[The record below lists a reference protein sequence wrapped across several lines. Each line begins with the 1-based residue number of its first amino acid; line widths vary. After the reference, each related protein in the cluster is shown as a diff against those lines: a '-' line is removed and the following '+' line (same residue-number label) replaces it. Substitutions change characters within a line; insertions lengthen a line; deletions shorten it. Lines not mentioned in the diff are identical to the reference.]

1 MKYLIQ
7 SYTHKNTDICTRE
20 KLAFSDEK
28 SLRAFHQELLEI
40 DEILEVVILSTCNRV
55 EIIMYVSDFDSI
67 PSKIEE
73 LFVKKSNITLEEIQ
87 KTGQTHKAKEAVKH
101 LFLVG
106 SSLDSLVI
114 GETQITGQL
123 KNAFRFS
130 YDNGFCGQN
139 IVRLMLNTFKCS
151 QIVRN
156 STNITKNPVSVA
168 SVAVAKAKDVFDGNL
183 GGYTGVVV
191 GVGEMG
197 ELVAKHLA
205 KAGANLI
212 LVNRDIEKALTLAEK
227 IENVNVIV
235 EPFSKLKEIVN
246 SYRLLF
252 SATGASEP
260 IITKDLVHEVNF
272 QRYWF
277 DIAVPRDIDECSC
290 ENINIYAVDDLKEI
304 VDKNIKERETNASG
318 AYAIVEKQ
326 VEEFYKWINSLKIEP
341 LIKEIRLQAE
351 KIAREEVKKAIKKGF
366 IDKEKEFE
374 SLKLIQSTFKKFLH
388 TPTIN
393 LKNLSNTP
401 EADLIVQSTQTIFD
415 INLDAKKALNTT
427 KCDYLLE
434 KGGIGK

>member
-28 SLRAFHQELLEI
+28 SLRAFHGELLEI
-40 DEILEVVILSTCNRV
+40 DEILEVAILSTCNRV

-67 PSKIEE
+67 PSKIEK
-73 LFVKKSNITLEEIQ
+73 LFVQKTNITLEEIQ
-87 KTGQTHKAKEAVKH
+87 KTGQTYKAKEAVKH

-123 KNAFRFS
+123 KDAFRFS

-139 IVRLMLNTFKCS
+139 IVRLMMNTFKCS

-168 SVAVAKAKDVFDGNL
+168 SVAVAKAKERFDGNL

-197 ELVAKHLA
+197 ELVSKHLA

-212 LVNRDIEKALTLAEK
+212 LVNRDIEKALILAEK

-260 IITKDLVHEVNF
+260 IITKDLVNEVNF
-272 QRYWF
+272 QREWF
-277 DIAVPRDIDECSC
+277 DIAVPRDIDECKC

-351 KIAREEVKKAIKKGF
+351 NIAREELKKAIKKGF
-366 IDKEKEFE
+366 IDKEKEEE

-393 LKNLSNTP
+393 LKNLAHTP

-434 KGGIGK
+434 KGGVGK

>member
-28 SLRAFHQELLEI
+28 SLRAFHGELLEI
-40 DEILEVVILSTCNRV
+40 DEILEVAILSTCNRV

-67 PSKIEE
+67 PSKIEK
-73 LFVKKSNITLEEIQ
+73 LFVQKTNITLDEIQ
-87 KTGQTHKAKEAVKH
+87 KTGQTYKAKEAVKH

-123 KNAFRFS
+123 KDAFRFS

-139 IVRLMLNTFKCS
+139 IVRLMMNTFKCS

-168 SVAVAKAKDVFDGNL
+168 SVAVAKAKEIFDGNL

-212 LVNRDIEKALTLAEK
+212 LVNRDIQKALILAEK

-260 IITKDLVHEVNF
+260 IITKDLVSEVSF
-272 QRYWF
+272 QREWF
-277 DIAVPRDIDECSC
+277 DIAVPRDIDECNC
-290 ENINIYAVDDLKEI
+290 ENINVYAVDDLKEI

-318 AYAIVEKQ
+318 AYAIVERQ

-351 KIAREEVKKAIKKGF
+351 TIARDELARAIKKGF
-366 IDKEKEFE
+366 IDKEKEEE

-393 LKNLSNTP
+393 LKNLANTP
-401 EADLIVQSTQTIFD
+401 EADLIVQSTQTIFG
-415 INLDAKKALNTT
+415 INLEAKKALNTT

-434 KGGIGK
+434 KGGVGK

>member
-20 KLAFSDEK
+20 KLAFNDEK
-28 SLRAFHQELLEI
+28 SLASFQGELLEI
-40 DEILEVVILSTCNRV
+40 EEVLEVAILSTCNRV
-55 EIIMYVSDFDSI
+55 EIIMYVSEFDSI
-67 PSKIEE
+67 SSKIEK
-73 LFVKKSNITLEEIQ
+73 LFVQKTNITLEEIQ
-87 KTGQTHKAKEAVKH
+87 KTGQTYKAKEAVKH

-168 SVAVAKAKDVFDGNL
+168 SVAVAKAKEVFDGNL

-205 KAGANLI
+205 KAEANLI
-212 LVNRDIEKALTLAEK
+212 LVNRDIGKALLLAEK

-260 IITKDLVHEVNF
+260 IITKELVNKVNF

-277 DIAVPRDIDECSC
+277 DIAVPRDIDKCDC

-304 VDKNIKERETNASG
+304 VDKNIKERQTNASG
-318 AYAIVEKQ
+318 AYAIVENQ

-341 LIKEIRLQAE
+341 LIKEIRLRAE
-351 KIAREEVKKAIKKGF
+351 NIAREELAKAIKKGF
-366 IDKEKEFE
+366 IDKEKEDE

-388 TPTIN
+388 IPTIN

-434 KGGIGK
+434 KGGVGK